1 MQFSKIKE
9 ETISLIRSWDRSK
22 SFGVDPLYV
31 DNDLLTGGELE
42 DRKDRLRDLFHTS
55 SSILD
60 NLYKQLKDTPF
71 MILISDADGYI
82 LKSWGNSP
90 FIDRARKVWLDAG
103 ANWHEKVKGT
113 NAIGTALVEKKPIS
127 VVGEQHYCQENH
139 FLCCYAAPLYSP
151 TGELLG
157 VLDVSGD
164 VRRHQAH
171 TMGMVIA
178 AAQACQAHLLLES
191 AKREL
196 TLCIQETDAI
206 IDGYGQPLISV
217 DRDGMITRIN
227 QDASRILGLPPEKCI
242 GQHLSRWFSRKD
254 IDEILSAKGPSFV
267 EPKLKADSS
276 GGEKIKKWI
285 VRPVRDQ
292 RDRVIRTVLSPKP
305 LERKEQIQKVNVQE
319 VKEQNPSR
327 ESGIICNCPKAKEV
341 FRLASVVAP
350 TNATILIQ
358 GETGTGKE
366 IIAQSIHRTSGRSGP
381 LVVVNCAA
389 IPESLIESELFGYE
403 KGAFTGAKSEGHQ
416 GKFEAADGGTLFL
429 DEIGELSLAS
439 QAALLRVLEE
449 KRVTRIGSHR
459 SKPVNVRIIAAT
471 NRILSKEVEENR
483 FRADLYYRLC
493 EIELFLPPLRERS
506 DLFDLA
512 DHFLGQMAK
521 ELGVPHISLDQVARE
536 KIAGYSW
543 PGNIRELRQ
552 VLRQAAYQ
560 ACLLRQTSTITVQD
574 ISLPREKGLHSSLH
588 SKSGL
593 WNQQEAE
600 TIKMAIQKTRG
611 NLSEAARLLGIS
623 RTTLYRK
630 LNQYPQVREMR
641 KRVLKS

>member
-1 MQFSKIKE
+1 MQFSKMKVE
-9 ETISLIRSWDRSK
+9 KTSLVRSWDRSK
-22 SFGVDPLYV
+22 SFGVDPLRV
-31 DNDLLTGGELE
+31 QNDLLTGGELE
-42 DRKDRLRDLFHTS
+42 DRKDRLHELFHTS
-55 SSILD
+55 SSILE
-60 NLYKQLKDTPF
+60 NLYQQLKDTPF
-71 MILISDADGYI
+71 MVLISDADGYI
-82 LKSWGNSP
+82 LRSWGDSP
-90 FIDRARKVWLDAG
+90 FTDRARKVWLDAG

-113 NAIGTALVEKKPIS
+113 NAIGTALVEKKPVS
-127 VVGEQHYCQENH
+127 VVGEEHYCRENH

-157 VLDVSGD
+157 ILDVSGD
-164 VRRHQAH
+164 VRHHQPH

-196 TLCIQETDAI
+196 TLCIQETDTI
-206 IDGYGQPLISV
+206 VDGYGKPLISV
-217 DRDGMITRIN
+217 DRDGVITRIN
-227 QDASRILGLPPEKCI
+227 QDASRLFGLPPEKCI
-242 GQHLSRWFSRKD
+242 GQHLSRWFTRHD
-254 IDEILSAKGPSFV
+254 IDEILSAKGPTFV
-267 EPKLKADSS
+267 EPGLKADSS
-276 GGEKIKKWI
+276 DGEEIKKWI
-285 VRPVRDQ
+285 VRPVRD
-292 RDRVIRTVLSPKP
+292 RRNRVIRTVLSPKP
-305 LERKEQIQKVNVQE
+305 AERKEHIQKVNVQE
-319 VKEQNPSR
+319 VKGQSSAR
-327 ESGIICNCPKAKEV
+327 ESDIICNCPKAKEV
-341 FRLASVVAP
+341 YRLASVVAP

-366 IIAQSIHRTSGRSGP
+366 VIAQSIHRASGRSGP
-381 LVVVNCAA
+381 LVVVNCGA

-416 GKFEAADGGTLFL
+416 GKFEAAEGGTLFL
-429 DEIGELSLAS
+429 DEIGELPLAS

-459 SKPVNVRIIAAT
+459 SRPVDVRIIAAT
-471 NRILSKEVEENR
+471 NRTLSQEVEENR

-512 DHFLGQMAK
+512 EHFLEQMTK
-521 ELGVPHISLDQVARE
+521 ELGVSHISLDQIARE
-536 KIAGYSW
+536 KIARYSW

-552 VLRQAAYQ
+552 VLRQAAYR
-560 ACLLRQTSTITVQD
+560 ACLLRRSSTITVQD
-574 ISLPREKGLHSSLH
+574 ISLPREKGLHPSIPSG
-588 SKSGL
+588 SGL

-630 LNQYPQVREMR
+630 LNQYPQLREMR
-641 KRVLKS
+641 KRGN